1 MCIYQYIHLTF
12 LLFFYYKTNFNKWR
26 ISYHEAKFQETFNL
40 LYMSNIWKKINALFY
55 FHRKIKWFQICRI
68 YSRLKNTQHLGTILY
83 NNENY
88 AVEVYWGNL
97 STFWVAL
104 YIFSVSLRFSR
115 WFHFSAVYNLY
126 YIQKKHGIH
135 SRLAMTDTFN
145 GRQLS
150 LISGAA
156 SQVGFS
162 VLRRVPIGSS
172 HIGTLRHIVLPR
184 RASTSP
190 EASRCCLCSSY
201 NEFTKFC
208 RGW

>member
-1 MCIYQYIHLTF
+1 MCVLC
-12 LLFFYYKTNFNKWR
+12 FYYFFIYFFPQRSLT
-26 ISYHEAKFQETFNL
+26 
-40 LYMSNIWKKINALFY
+40 LYFIFITRPNV
-55 FHRKIKWFQICRI
+55 WFLGRI
-68 YSRLKNTQHLGTILY
+68 YPRIKNAQYLESTLY
-83 NNENY
+83 NSENY
-88 AVEVYWGNL
+88 SVEVYRGNL

-104 YIFSVSLRFSR
+104 YILILSLHFSR
-115 WFHFSAVYNLY
+115 WFHFSVVYNLY
-126 YIQKKHGIH
+126 YIQEKHGVH

-172 HIGTLRHIVLPR
+172 HIGALRHIVLPR

-190 EASRCCLCSSY
+190 EAPRCCLCSSY